1 MTGILS
7 WKVIINN
14 DFMKTTDQNKEFVF
28 AKKKNINYVLDEMGH
43 LKKYRPWLGDV
54 FSFLYDRI
62 MEKSIFP
69 GKFNADIEKHI
80 DILKKEFRDIHHARI
95 LEIATGSGNAALFLN
110 KDNNYKGIDISP
122 GLLRR
127 AYSRFK
133 ESEFEMF
140 ELYVSTADDLPFPD
154 HQFDFAFCLL
164 SSNFFSDIK
173 LFIRELK
180 RVLKHGSIFFCSV
193 PVPERKPV
201 KSTIHGTL
209 YTEKELK
216 TIFESGGFKFEGK
229 SHENGAVLYF
239 TASLYSV

>member
-1 MTGILS
+1 
-7 WKVIINN
+7 
-14 DFMKTTDQNKEFVF
+14 MKEPVF
-28 AKKKNINYVLDEMGH
+28 IKKKNINYVLDTKGH
-43 LKKYRPWLGDV
+43 LKKYKPWLGDI

-69 GKFNADIEKHI
+69 GKFNADSEKHI
-80 DILKKEFRDIHHARI
+80 EILKKESRDIHHARI

-110 KDNNYKGIDISP
+110 KDNNYTGIDISP

-133 ESEFEMF
+133 ESGFEMF
-140 ELYVSTADDLPFPD
+140 ELYVSDAEDLPFPD
-154 HQFDFAFCLL
+154 HQFEFAFCHL
-164 SSNFFSDIK
+164 SLNFFSNIE

-193 PVPERKPV
+193 PVPERKPP

-209 YTEKELK
+209 YSENELE
-216 TIFESGGFKFEGK
+216 TIFESGGFKFDVK
-229 SHENGAVLYF
+229 SHKNGAVLYF
-239 TASLYSV
+239 SAKLSSA